1 MAKIVFIFHDF
12 WGCQR
17 EEKFVYPPFYD
28 GLIQEFLKNGN
39 NVYCYIRPIVNI
51 KFDFSGTIPSDL
63 LKELQQID
71 PDLFI
76 IVNNQF
82 WDVSAYFQCPIV
94 CYSVDS
100 PLFYG
105 NLDVLK
111 QKKDRFKF
119 VVQQSA
125 EINLLNE
132 IIGPKSNN
140 VELIF
145 PVSPINPLNVP
156 KKVNISFLGSQWIW
170 EGLPALYEYMK
181 KKPTRE
187 DAILA
192 RRIHEKILDGID
204 YTNIIKDLQKQYK
217 KLPKPKLVIKNN
229 YLYVARMSGL
239 KRAQYLSML
248 SDLGLEIYGNFWTT
262 SCMAYFPDLV
272 LSYIARP
279 IVTKH
284 EVEELYNQS
293 KICFQLN
300 HIQAQSGFSW
310 KIADIMSSSGCLVT
324 NFTKD
329 FHLLFGANIPT
340 FTSACEA
347 RELCMK
353 ILNNQSMREDI
364 VGYSNEKAEEFFK
377 PLRAL
382 KQLESLTDVKLV
394 NNSNFLGCLNCKMFS
409 ISMDTKKEKEDQK
422 KKFHGLTKFKYKIWR
437 HLNKEFKL
445 YNQ

>member
-1 MAKIVFIFHDF
+1 MAKIVFIIYDF

-17 EEKFVYPPFYD
+17 EGNFVYPPFYD

-39 NVYCYIRPIVNI
+39 DVYCYIRPIVNR
-51 KFDFSGTIPSDL
+51 KYDFSGPIPSIL
-63 LKELQQID
+63 LKELRQID

-76 IVNNQF
+76 IINNQF
-82 WDVSAYFQCPIV
+82 WDVSDYFQCPIV

-105 NLDVLK
+105 NLDLLK

-132 IIGPKSNN
+132 IIGPNPNN
-140 VELIF
+140 IELIF
-145 PVSPINPLNVP
+145 PVSPINPLNEP

-170 EGLPALYEYMK
+170 EGLPSLYEYMK
-181 KKPTRE
+181 KNPTRE
-187 DAILA
+187 DSFFA
-192 RRIHEKILDGID
+192 RRIHKKILDGED
-204 YTNIIKDLQKQYK
+204 YTSAIKDIQNQYK
-217 KLPKPKLVIKNN
+217 ELSKPKLVIKNN

-239 KRAQYLSML
+239 RRAQYLSVL
-248 SDLGLEIYGNFWTT
+248 SDLGLEIYGNFWAT

-272 LSYIARP
+272 LSYVAQP
-279 IVTKH
+279 IITTR

-324 NFTKD
+324 NFTTD
-329 FHLLFGANIPT
+329 FHRLFGANIPT
-340 FTSACEA
+340 FTSTFEA
-347 RELCMK
+347 RELCKK
-353 ILNNQSMREDI
+353 ILKSKSMREDI
-364 VGYSNEKAEEFFK
+364 VSYSNEKAKELFR
-377 PLRAL
+377 PLRAVR
-382 KQLESLTDVKLV
+382 QLENLTNIKLI
-394 NNSNFLGCLNCKMFS
+394 NNLNRVGTLNCKKFS
-409 ISMDTKKEKEDQK
+409 FPLKPKKE
-422 KKFHGLTKFKYKIWR
+422 FHGLTKIKYKIWK
-437 HLNKEFKL
+437 HLNKEFSSSNK
-445 YNQ
+445 